1 MTRVLASLTLFL
13 AACAGGGAGRASNP
27 WEELG
32 RGEGSG
38 PVFHLGGT
46 VRHVELEG
54 GLFVIDAADGT
65 RYVPTNLPPAYQVD
79 GLALEAEARRRD
91 DMASIAMTAPLVE
104 LLRIRKAAAG
114 APSGAAWLVET
125 TWRLEDLAG
134 TGVLDSVEA
143 TLEFPSE
150 GRVAGN
156 ASCNRFTGPVTVAGT
171 AITFGPQAVTRMAC
185 AETVMR
191 QEHAYLEALHE
202 AREFRV
208 EGPFLYI
215 YGTNRD
221 KPLRF
226 IRG

>member
-13 AACAGGGAGRASNP
+13 AACAGGGTGRESNP

-32 RGEGSG
+32 RGEESG
-38 PVFHLGGT
+38 PVVHLGGI
-46 VRHVELEG
+46 VRQVELEG

-91 DMASIAMTAPLVE
+91 DMASIAMVAPLVE
-104 LLRIRKAAAG
+104 LVRIRKAAVG
-114 APSGAAWLVET
+114 APSGAAWLVGT
-125 TWRLEDLAG
+125 IWRLENLAG
-134 TGVLDSVEA
+134 TGVLDSVGA
-143 TLEFPSE
+143 TLEFPYE
-150 GRVAGN
+150 GRVAGS
-156 ASCNRFTGPVTVAGT
+156 ASCNRFTGAVTVAGT
-171 AITFGPQAVTRMAC
+171 AITFGPLAVTRKAC
-185 AETVMR
+185 PEAIMR
-191 QEHAYLEALHE
+191 QESAYLGALRGAE
-202 AREFRV
+202 RFRV

-215 YGTNRD
+215 YSASRE

>member
-1 MTRVLASLTLFL
+1 MTRVLASLTLCL
-13 AACAGGGAGRASNP
+13 AACASGSAGRESNP

-32 RGEGSG
+32 HGEGSG

-46 VRHVELEG
+46 VRHVDLEG

-65 RYVPTNLPPAYQVD
+65 RYVPTNLPPAYRAD

-91 DMASIAMTAPLVE
+91 DMASIAMVAPLVE

-114 APSGAAWLVET
+114 APSGAAWLVGT
-125 TWRLEDLAG
+125 IWRLEDLAG
-134 TGVLDSVEA
+134 TGVLDSAEA

-150 GRVAGN
+150 GRVAGK
-156 ASCNRFTGPVTVAGT
+156 ASCNRFTGAVTVAGT
-171 AITFGPQAVTRMAC
+171 AITFGPQALTRMGC
-185 AETVMR
+185 ADAVMR
-191 QEHAYLEALHE
+191 QEQAYLEALHG

-215 YGTNRD
+215 YGANRA